1 MTPPETPESADRA
14 SRDAALT
21 LAFAL
26 PGDTV
31 LYLLLPLHAAEFG
44 VTLLEAGLLLAANRL
59 VRIAGYGWVASF
71 YATRGPRAACILA
84 AFGALLSTLAYAAC
98 QGFWLLLVARLV
110 WGLSFAAMNIAN
122 QALPT
127 SILVGASERSGRAR
141 SIVAVGPMLGLLG
154 GALLD
159 SVAGPH
165 AVFLVLGIVALAAP
179 FFAARVPA
187 APDHFKP
194 GGPRFAWPSALSIWS
209 FCMGFTLDGLFIF
222 GLSLLA
228 AASLPEG
235 AVIAAGA
242 AMTLRYVSEIALS
255 RPGGTLARH
264 VGARRLLIV
273 LSLVLAG
280 ALALLASTGV
290 LLWVAVLAAVVLRA
304 LLQPLPAPVIAEA
317 FPGAERVPAL
327 ARQATWRDIGAGTG
341 PLAAGVLFP
350 VASTLSIYAGAGLL
364 LASATLLLVKGNR

>member
-1 MTPPETPESADRA
+1 M
-14 SRDAALT
+14 
-21 LAFAL
+21 
-26 PGDTV
+26 
-31 LYLLLPLHAAEFG
+31 
-44 VTLLEAGLLLAANRL
+44 
-59 VRIAGYGWVASF
+59 
-71 YATRGPRAACILA
+71 
-84 AFGALLSTLAYAAC
+84 
-98 QGFWLLLVARLV
+98 
-110 WGLSFAAMNIAN
+110 
-122 QALPT
+122 
-127 SILVGASERSGRAR
+127 
-141 SIVAVGPMLGLLG
+141 
-154 GALLD
+154 
-159 SVAGPH
+159 AGPH

-273 LSLVLAG
+273 LSLALAG